1 MIKFDDKNITEALKK
16 KKLYSEIA
24 YVFFAVLL
32 VSAIVAAVLTRGA
45 VTNGEN
51 RVAHIAA
58 LCVFGAALICFIA
71 LLIFFV
77 IPANRQLKLLVSK
90 ALADGLLA
98 REDMLKGGGTLE
110 FTADYQ
116 GDVLT
121 LSRKGYTGV
130 ITLDPSR
137 MTTADNLGGAG
148 AKAELDLKPLKSS
161 PSLYAAAGNRLLL
174 FLQAYYLLHGSES
187 GAESVAITD
196 NMGKTPLTLQVYK
209 SGTTVKN
216 ANKNYFIK
224 KGLIK

>member
-1 MIKFDDKNITEALKK
+1 MIKFDDKNITAALKK
-16 KKLYSEIA
+16 KKLCTEFTCIS
-24 YVFFAVLL
+24 FALL
-32 VSAIVAAVLTRGA
+32 LISAVISAVLTRNAIVEKNELGNE
-45 VTNGEN
+45 VS
-51 RVAHIAA
+51 A
-58 LCVFGAALICFIA
+58 LYLTAFLLAGFIA
-71 LLIFFV
+71 VIIFYV
-77 IPANRQLKLLVSK
+77 APTNRQLKLLVSK

-98 REDMLKGGGTLE
+98 REDMLKGVGTLE

-137 MTTADNLGGAG
+137 MTTTDNLGGAG

-161 PSLYAAAGNRLLL
+161 PSLYATAGNRLWL

-187 GAESVAITD
+187 GAESVTITD

>member
-24 YVFFAVLL
+24 YVFFALL
-32 VSAIVAAVLTRGA
+32 LISAVISAVLTRNAIVEKNELGNE
-45 VTNGEN
+45 VS
-51 RVAHIAA
+51 A
-58 LCVFGAALICFIA
+58 LYLTAFLLAGFIA
-71 LLIFFV
+71 VIIFYV
-77 IPANRQLKLLVSK
+77 APTNRQLKLLVSK

-187 GAESVAITD
+187 GAESVTITD